1 MIRSYGGQNS
11 DCQTPYLCHCS
22 LTSPVIK
29 TSGYLKEL
37 IRNIVPLT
45 IKALF
50 NIKLVIFC
58 ADLRIYKQCFATFR
72 HFTHFHTMFTFR
84 RKNTPHNDIYIVVT

>member
-58 ADLRIYKQCFATFR
+58 ADLRIYKQCFLQLS
-72 HFTHFHTMFTFR
+72 
-84 RKNTPHNDIYIVVT
+84 DISHIFIPCLHLEGKAHLIITYTLL

>member
-58 ADLRIYKQCFATFR
+58 ADLRIYK
-72 HFTHFHTMFTFR
+72 
-84 RKNTPHNDIYIVVT
+84 PSDISHIFIPCLHLEGKAHLIITYTLL